1 MPLLFVYGTL
11 KDGFCNAPRNSGVR
25 VPGVFET
32 VERHGLY
39 VVGNTTLPWLI
50 ERDTAGLQ
58 VQGELFEVA
67 AADLV
72 ALDAFEQVDEAGW
85 YTRKLI
91 AVRQFGAVNAASLQ
105 AHVYFGCSLAQ
116 RPQAI
121 HCGPLLSYTC
131 ALDQQFGHAA

>member
-11 KDGFCNAPRNSGVR
+11 KDELCNAPRNTGVR
-25 VPGVFET
+25 VAGEFET
-32 VERHGLY
+32 VDRHGLY
-39 VVGNTTLPWLI
+39 VVGDATLPWLV
-50 ERDTAGLQ
+50 EGDPSGLH
-58 VQGELFEVA
+58 VQGELFEVT

-91 AVRQFGAVNAASLQ
+91 RVRALRAASSETLD
-105 AHVYFGCSLAQ
+105 AFVYFGCSFAQ

-121 HCGPLLSYTC
+121 HCGPLLSYTQ
-131 ALDQQFGHAA
+131 ALDQQFGHAG